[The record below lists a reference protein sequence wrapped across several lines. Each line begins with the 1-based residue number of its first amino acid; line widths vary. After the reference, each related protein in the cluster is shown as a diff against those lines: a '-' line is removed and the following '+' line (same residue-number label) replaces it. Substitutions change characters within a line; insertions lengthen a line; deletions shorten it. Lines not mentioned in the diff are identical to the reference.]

1 MSLCEY
7 AFYKD
12 DENFYPHLYCKTD
25 DKWCHYVKRCEK
37 VEKFIPIRDNIWE
50 ECGKY
55 IMEKRKNIPKGSYF
69 IQTIRKNKQGKLFL
83 YVLIED
89 NKIEKIFSNLNEIK
103 QNYIYLRKTNGIYE
117 TSLVPFAEEKTET
130 KKDNIIIHINEEL
143 VTEKKRGRKK
153 KTEKVMADE

>member
-69 IQTIRKNKQGKLFL
+69 IQAIRKNKQGKLFL

>member
-12 DENFYPHLYCKTD
+12 DEKFYPHLYCQTD
-25 DKWCHYVKRCEK
+25 GKWCHYVKRCEK

-55 IMEKRKNIPKGSYF
+55 IMEKRKNIPVGAYF
-69 IQTIRKNKQGKLFL
+69 VQTTRPNKQGKLFL
-83 YVLIED
+83 YVLLND
-89 NKIEKIFSNLNEIK
+89 DKIEKILSDLTEIK
-103 QNYIYLRKTNGIYE
+103 QNYIYLRKTNGVYE
-117 TSLVPFAEEKTET
+117 TSLEPFAEEKKET
-130 KKDNIIIHINEEL
+130 KKENIVIHVNDEL

-153 KTEKVMADE
+153 KSEKVMADE